1 MWRRYVCAKF
11 NLESDQR
18 FVVYPNAQKK
28 LTGTPSKYPQ
38 GVMKMITDLVKT
50 ESEIRVKDI
59 SLSDK
64 QRVID
69 QQSTEMEHLRASQGS
84 AQHSTQLQRAT
95 IEQLTTEV
103 REKDLLE
110 RERDQA
116 LRERDF
122 EIRSTKSQLA

>member
-1 MWRRYVCAKF
+1 
-11 NLESDQR
+11 
-18 FVVYPNAQKK
+18 
-28 LTGTPSKYPQ
+28 
-38 GVMKMITDLVKT
+38 MITDLVKT

-69 QQSTEMEHLRASQGS
+69 QQSTEMEHLRASQ
-84 AQHSTQLQRAT
+84 AWFYFLTM
-95 IEQLTTEV
+95 EQLTTEV

-116 LRERDF
+116 LRERNF
-122 EIRSTKSQLA
+122 EIRSTKSQLASVASSSCLVR